1 MQTVDG
7 LSGSLALK
15 GGTAIQGTV
24 FGFKRLSIDVDL
36 NYIGHIEKDKMK
48 QDREEVRRKLTLLLR
63 DMGYRIERPDIKYA
77 EEQFDAH
84 YLNCWG
90 GQDRIKLEI
99 NYLERLPVCNV
110 GLKAIKNPFI
120 DLSDVKVMSYR
131 PEELFAG
138 KMRALIVR
146 STPRDVYDASLIAHH
161 IPAMD
166 EPLFR
171 KVSLFYLS
179 MHDDVRSANTRSIKE
194 VSEADMEN
202 ALVPML
208 SRNEPIDK
216 MALRSDALALA
227 EGLLDLSDTENEF
240 FDTLYSKQ
248 RLEQDILFSDMP
260 VSRGLDKHPAILW
273 RMHRMNEDGIEPE

>member
-1 MQTVDG
+1 MQAIDG

-24 FGFKRLSIDVDL
+24 FGFKRLSIDADL
-36 NYIGHIEKDKMK
+36 NYIGHIEKDMMK
-48 QDREEVRRKLTLLLR
+48 RDRGEVRRKLTLLLR
-63 DMGYRIERPDIKYA
+63 DMGYRIVRPDIKYA

-99 NYLERLPVCNV
+99 NYLERLPVCDV
-110 GLKAIKNPFI
+110 GLKTIKNPFI
-120 DLSDVKVMSYR
+120 DLSDVKVISYR

-146 STPRDVYDASLIAHH
+146 GTPRDVYDASLIAHH

-179 MHDDVRSANTRSIKE
+179 MYDDARNASTRSINE
-194 VSEADMEN
+194 VSETDMEN

-216 MALRSDALALA
+216 VTLRSDALALA
-227 EGLLDLSDTENEF
+227 EGILDLSDAEKDF
-240 FDTLYSKQ
+240 FDAMYTEHMLDQ
-248 RLEQDILFSDMP
+248 HLLFGDMP
-260 VSRGLDKHPAILW
+260 VNRGLDKHPAILW
-273 RMHRMNEDGIEPE
+273 RMHRMNEEGTEPE